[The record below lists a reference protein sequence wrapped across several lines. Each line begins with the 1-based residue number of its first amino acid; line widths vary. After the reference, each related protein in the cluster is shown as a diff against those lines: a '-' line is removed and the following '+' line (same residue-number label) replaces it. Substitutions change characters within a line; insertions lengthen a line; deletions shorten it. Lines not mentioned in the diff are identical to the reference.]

1 MTQQV
6 KEDDYRLGK
15 NDGGSVH
22 PVKPVIAGEIDIP
35 FPASDNYTKIKELK
49 AQQHD
54 YDIDN
59 LKHKFAIRLVYI
71 CLSAVAVL
79 TVIDVFLHPNSAVFQ
94 PPTNCPSSLAPPLWA
109 FFLGCARCD
118 FWGVSC
124 NALARAFLFSIM
136 GHSGY
141 I

>member
-6 KEDDYRLGK
+6 KEEDYRLGK
-15 NDGGSVH
+15 NDGGAAH
-22 PVKPVIAGEIDIP
+22 PAKPVIAGEIDIP
-35 FPASDNYTKIKELK
+35 FPAGDNYNKIKELK

-79 TVIDVFLHPNSAVFQ
+79 TAVDIFVHPESAVFSA
-94 PPTNCPSSLAPPLWA
+94 TYELSKLIGTTA
-109 FFLGCARCD
+109 LG
-118 FWGVSC
+118 
-124 NALARAFLFSIM
+124 FLF
-136 GHSGY
+136 GVRKV
-141 I
+141 